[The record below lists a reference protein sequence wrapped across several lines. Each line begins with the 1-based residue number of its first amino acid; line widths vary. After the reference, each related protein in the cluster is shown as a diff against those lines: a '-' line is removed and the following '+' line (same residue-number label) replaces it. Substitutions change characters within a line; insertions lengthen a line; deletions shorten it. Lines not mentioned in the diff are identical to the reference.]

1 MPGIQAAYLALEP
14 LMKRWGIRKRLAVD
28 AAQTKSY
35 SKISWWSSRQPEGGA
50 DQYFVGGSVLN
61 LLAESY
67 SLWQCSLMAQQTTTT
82 AALDGIIDA

>member
-1 MPGIQAAYLALEP
+1 MKLKAA
-14 LMKRWGIRKRLAVD
+14 R
-28 AAQTKSY
+28 
-35 SKISWWSSRQPEGGA
+35 GGA